1 MEVVTENQR
10 PQSDVLLQ
18 DIARYVMQAEIHSE
32 LAWDTARLCL
42 MDALGCAML
51 ALNYTHCT
59 SLLGPI
65 VPGTIVPL
73 GARVP
78 GTPYVLDPI
87 KASFDL
93 GTMIRWLDYNDTW
106 LAAEWGHPSDNLGGI
121 LAVADYVSRR
131 NEARGGQP
139 VFMKTVLELMIKA
152 YEIQGIL
159 ALNTSFN
166 QVGFDH
172 VALVK
177 IASAATIMRLL
188 GGDEQ
193 SIVDVLSQSFVDGQ
207 ALRTYRHRPNTGS
220 RKSWAAGDATARAVE
235 LCWLTMIGE
244 QGYPSVLSTPT
255 WGFQDIY
262 FKGKALSLAQP
273 LGSYVMENIL
283 FKISYPAEFHGQTA
297 VECALQ
303 LHRTLK
309 NKVSQIKKITIE
321 TQASAMRIINKTGPL
336 HNPADRDHSIQYMVA
351 YTLIHGKLSAEA
363 YLDEAASDPRIDAL
377 REKIEV
383 IHNPQFS
390 EDYLDPDKRSIA
402 NTLTI
407 TLESGERHCA
417 TEAYP
422 IGHRRRREE
431 GIPLLEQKFVD
442 NLTTQFSANQTTKII
457 EDCKTWQRLCDIPVH
472 EFVQKLVI

>member
-10 PQSDVLLQ
+10 SAPDPLLQ
-18 DIARYVMQAEIHSE
+18 TIARYVMQGEILSE

-87 KASFDL
+87 KASFDF
-93 GTMIRWLDYNDTW
+93 GAMIRWLDYNDTW

-139 VFMKTVLELMIKA
+139 LFMKTVLESMIKA

-193 SIVDVLSQSFVDGQ
+193 AIIDVLSQCFVDGQ

-235 LCWLTMIGE
+235 LCWLTLIGE
-244 QGYPSVLSTPT
+244 QGYPSALSTPT
-255 WGFQDIY
+255 WGFEEIY
-262 FKGKALSLAQP
+262 FKGKPLSLAQP

-297 VECALQ
+297 VECALK
-303 LHRTLK
+303 LHRELK
-309 NKVSQIKKITIE
+309 AKVPQIKQVVIE

-351 YTLIHGKLSAEA
+351 YALIHGKLSAEA

-377 REKIEV
+377 REKIQV
-383 IHNPQFS
+383 THNPKFS
-390 EDYLDPDKRSIA
+390 EEYLDPEKRSIA
-402 NTLTI
+402 NALTVV
-407 TLESGERHCA
+407 LESGEKFTVA
-417 TEAYP
+417 ESYP

-442 NLTTQFSANQTTKII
+442 NLMTQFSATQTTKIV
-457 EDCKTWQRLCDIPVH
+457 DACTTWQRLCDMPVH
-472 EFVQKLVI
+472 EFMNKLVL